1 MRPIHRGTSPFLEGS
16 QPFDARW
23 LRRPSGQMRC
33 VDHQLVGLAGLC
45 RQSCKYTVEHAGPVP
60 ADEAVVDC
68 LVRAIVP
75 GRIQSAQAVADHED
89 DTADHPSIIDPRNAV
104 RQWEIWQDTAHLR
117 LRQPNQIAHDNASS
131 APPSNQSVVPDAS
144 TLMGPE
150 HSSTDKQCGVRR
162 TACGLSCGITRSLYF
177 ICARIRPSSR
187 SSEKARRANAVLK
200 PRSAQRA
207 NFQHYHRIC

>member
-1 MRPIHRGTSPFLEGS
+1 MTRQMPVPSFRHHDAFGTPDTSGNKPFFKRL
-16 QPFDARW
+16 AAVRCAW

-45 RQSCKYTVEHAGPVP
+45 RQSCKYTVDHAGPVP

-104 RQWEIWQDTAHLR
+104 RQWEIRRGTAR
-117 LRQPNQIAHDNASS
+117 YGAS
-131 APPSNQSVVPDAS
+131 APPTTKSN
-144 TLMGPE
+144 
-150 HSSTDKQCGVRR
+150 
-162 TACGLSCGITRSLYF
+162 RS
-177 ICARIRPSSR
+177 
-187 SSEKARRANAVLK
+187 
-200 PRSAQRA
+200 
-207 NFQHYHRIC
+207 